1 MSWFSDSI
9 RAFFRKGD
17 LLLLCLC
24 ILASGYGLVL
34 IYSATRYLE
43 FNRNRNMIVQTAAIL
58 LGILVYVV
66 MSSVDIELF
75 TEKSWKLMLLF
86 NAAINVLVRTPLGV
100 EVGGQPAAG
109 STSPAFR

>member
-86 NAAINVLVRTPLGV
+86 NAASTCWSARRWGWRWAAT
-100 EVGGQPAAG
+100 AAG